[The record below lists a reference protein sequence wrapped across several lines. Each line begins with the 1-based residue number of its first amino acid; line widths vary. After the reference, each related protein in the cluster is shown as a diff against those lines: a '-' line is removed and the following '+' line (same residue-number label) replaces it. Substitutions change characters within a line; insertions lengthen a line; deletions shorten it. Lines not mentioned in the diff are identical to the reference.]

1 MPSWGGAVG
10 RARDHAEAVQVVRAI
25 GVLEPGG
32 AQLSALRLSRALRE
46 HGIETRLVAG
56 DATPAGLDLA
66 RAHGFE
72 VEHFAEVRNL
82 QWEPCEEFAA
92 WLHEHTAGADLVHGH
107 MFGAWWAAAR
117 AAPPDVPVV
126 ASEHN
131 ALCWPRTAHDDAAT
145 AVAARLG
152 CYFGHGPESRAG
164 AARTGVPGDRTIA
177 GESAIEGLDGRPQ
190 PDLPTPRITF
200 AGRLAPDK
208 GPDVLVEA
216 LGMLA
221 DPPPTYLLGD
231 GEMRAAL
238 EHQVAELGLQD
249 VVRFSGWQA
258 QPERFVAGAAV
269 HVVPSRHDAWSQ
281 SAVLAMGLGVP
292 VVATAVEGLPETLG
306 AGPGGLGAPD
316 EPRALAGAIGAVLA
330 GLCESDLAA
339 ARAYAQRFTP
349 DRVAA
354 RYASVYRSLA
364 GADSTAVRPAA

>member
-1 MPSWGGAVG
+1 M
-10 RARDHAEAVQVVRAI
+10 VRAI

-32 AQLSALRLSRALRE
+32 AQLSALRLSRALRAQD
-46 HGIETRLVAG
+46 IETRLVAG

-66 RAHGFE
+66 RAHGYE

-82 QWEPCEEFAA
+82 QWEPDDAFAG
-92 WLHEHTAGADLVHGH
+92 WLAERVAGADLVHGH

-117 AAPPDVPVV
+117 AVPPPVPVV

-131 ALCWPRTAHDDAAT
+131 ALSWPRRCHDDEAI
-145 AVAARLG
+145 AVAGRLG
-152 CYFGHGPESRAG
+152 CFFGHGPEARAW
-164 AARTGVPGDRTIA
+164 AARVGVPGDRIVA
-177 GESAIEGLDGRPQ
+177 GESALDGLGGGPQ
-190 PDLPTPRITF
+190 ADLPSPRITY
-200 AGRLAPDK
+200 AGRLTGDK

-221 DPPPTYLLGD
+221 DPPATFLLGD

-238 EHQVAELGLQD
+238 EHQVASLGLGD

-258 QPERFVAGAAV
+258 QPERFIAGAAV
-269 HVVPSRHDAWSQ
+269 HVVPSRQDAWSQ

-292 VVATAVEGLPETLG
+292 VVGAAVEGLPETLG
-306 AGPGGLGAPD
+306 HGRGTLVVPE
-316 EPRALAGAIGAVLA
+316 EPRALAAAIGAVLS
-330 GLCESDLAA
+330 GRCESDLVG

-349 DRVAA
+349 ERVAS

-364 GADSTAVRPAA
+364 GADSAAVRPAA

>member
-1 MPSWGGAVG
+1 M
-10 RARDHAEAVQVVRAI
+10 
-25 GVLEPGG
+25 LEPGG

-56 DATPAGLDLA
+56 DASPAGLDLA

-72 VEHFAEVRNL
+72 VEHFAEVRGL

-92 WLHEHTAGADLVHGH
+92 WLHERIGGADLVHGH
-107 MFGAWWAAAR
+107 MFGGWWAGAR

-131 ALCWPRTAHDDAAT
+131 AMYWPRSVHDDAAT
-145 AVAARLG
+145 AVAGRLG
-152 CYFGHGPESRAG
+152 CYFGHGPDSRAW
-164 AARTGVPGDRTIA
+164 AARIGVPGDRIIA

-190 PDLPTPRITF
+190 ADLPTPRVTY
-200 AGRLAPDK
+200 AGRFAADK

-221 DPPPTYLLGD
+221 APPPTFLLGD

-238 EHQVAELGLQD
+238 EHQVAALGLQE

-269 HVVPSRHDAWSQ
+269 HVVPSRRDAWSQ

-292 VVATAVEGLPETLG
+292 VVGTAVEGLPDTLG
-306 AGPGGLGAPD
+306 NGRGVLVAPE
-316 EPRALAGAIGAVLA
+316 EPRALAAAVGAVLA
-330 GLCESDLAA
+330 GLCEADLAA

-349 DRVAA
+349 DRIAS
-354 RYASVYRSLA
+354 RYASVYRALA
-364 GADSTAVRPAA
+364 GAGSAGRRPAGGRPPTAPA

>member
-1 MPSWGGAVG
+1 
-10 RARDHAEAVQVVRAI
+10 VQVVRAI

-32 AQLSALRLSRALRE
+32 AQLSALRLSRALRA
-46 HGIETRLVAG
+46 HGVETRMVAG
-56 DATPAGLDLA
+56 DASPAGLDLA

-92 WLHEHTAGADLVHGH
+92 WLGERCDGADLVHGH

-117 AAPPDVPVV
+117 AAPDDMPVV

-131 ALCWPRTAHDDAAT
+131 AVCWPRTAHDDAA
-145 AVAARLG
+145 AHVAQRIG
-152 CYFGHGPESRAG
+152 CYFGHGPETRAW
-164 AARTGVPGDRTIA
+164 AARIGVPGDRIVA
-177 GESAIEGLDGRPQ
+177 GESPIEGLDGRPQ
-190 PDLPTPRITF
+190 SDLASPRITF
-200 AGRLAPDK
+200 AGRFAPDR

-221 DPPPTYLLGD
+221 DPPSTYLLGD

-238 EHQVAELGLQD
+238 EHQVASLGLQE

-258 QPERFVAGAAV
+258 QPERFVAGSAV
-269 HVVPSRHDAWSQ
+269 HVVPSRRDAWSQ

-292 VVATAVEGLPETLG
+292 VVATAVEGLPETLASG
-306 AGPGGLGAPD
+306 RGVLVPPE
-316 EPRALAGAIGAVLA
+316 EPRALAAAIGAVLA
-330 GLCESDLAA
+330 GLCEADLAA

-349 DRVAA
+349 DRIAA
-354 RYASVYRSLA
+354 RYASVYRALA
-364 GADSTAVRPAA
+364 GADSEAVRPAA

>member
-1 MPSWGGAVG
+1 M
-10 RARDHAEAVQVVRAI
+10 VRAI

-46 HGIETRLVAG
+46 HGIETRMVAG

-82 QWEPCEEFAA
+82 QWEPCDEFAA
-92 WLHEHTAGADLVHGH
+92 WLGERCDGADLVHGH

-117 AAPPDVPVV
+117 AAPDDVPVV

-131 ALCWPRTAHDDAAT
+131 ALSWPRTAHDDAA
-145 AVAARLG
+145 ADVAERLG
-152 CYFGHGPESRAG
+152 CYFGHGPATRAW
-164 AARTGVPGDRTIA
+164 AARIGVPGDRIVA
-177 GESAIEGLDGRPQ
+177 GESVIEGLDGHPQ
-190 PDLPTPRITF
+190 SDVASPRITF
-200 AGRLAPDK
+200 AGRFAPDK
-208 GPDVLVEA
+208 GADVLVEA

-238 EHQVAELGLQD
+238 EHQVAVLGLQD

-258 QPERFVAGAAV
+258 RPERFVAGAAV

-292 VVATAVEGLPETLG
+292 VVATAVEGLPETLASG
-306 AGPGGLGAPD
+306 RGVLVPAE
-316 EPRALAGAIGAVLA
+316 EPRALAAAIGAVLA
-330 GLCESDLAA
+330 GLCEADLAA
-339 ARAYAQRFTP
+339 ARAYARRFTP
-349 DRVAA
+349 ERIAA
-354 RYASVYRSLA
+354 RYASVYRALA
-364 GADSTAVRPAA
+364 GADSEAVRPAA

>member
-1 MPSWGGAVG
+1 
-10 RARDHAEAVQVVRAI
+10 VQVVRAI

-32 AQLSALRLSRALRE
+32 AQLSALRLSRALRA
-46 HGIETRLVAG
+46 HGIETMIVAG
-56 DATPAGLDLA
+56 DASPAGLDVA

-72 VEHFAEVRNL
+72 VEHFSEVRGL
-82 QWEPCEEFAA
+82 QWQPDGDFAG
-92 WLHEHTAGADLVHGH
+92 WLAERVAGADLVHGH

-117 AAPPDVPVV
+117 AAPADVPVV

-131 ALCWPRTAHDDAAT
+131 ALYWPRTAHDDAA
-145 AVAARLG
+145 AEVAPRLG
-152 CYFGHGPESRAG
+152 CYFGHGPETRAWASRI
-164 AARTGVPGDRTIA
+164 GVPGDRIVA

-190 PDLPTPRITF
+190 SDLPSPRITF
-200 AGRLAPDK
+200 AGRFAPDK
-208 GPDVLVEA
+208 GPDILVEA

-238 EHQVAELGLQD
+238 EHQVAGLGLQD

-258 QPERFVAGAAV
+258 QPERFVAGSAV

-292 VVATAVEGLPETLG
+292 VVATAVEGLPETLASG
-306 AGPGGLGAPD
+306 RGVLVAPE
-316 EPRALAGAIGAVLA
+316 EPRALAAAIGAVLA

-349 DRVAA
+349 ERIAA
-354 RYASVYRSLA
+354 RYASVYRMLA
-364 GADSTAVRPAA
+364 GADSEAVRPAA

>member
-1 MPSWGGAVG
+1 
-10 RARDHAEAVQVVRAI
+10 VQVVRAI

-46 HGIETRLVAG
+46 HGIETRLLAG

-72 VEHFAEVRNL
+72 VEHFAEVRGL
-82 QWEPCEEFAA
+82 QWEPCDEFAA
-92 WLHEHTAGADLVHGH
+92 WLHERCAGADLVHGH
-107 MFGAWWAAAR
+107 MFGAWWAAAL
-117 AAPPDVPVV
+117 AAPPGVPVV

-131 ALCWPRTAHDDAAT
+131 AMCWPRAPHDDAAAT
-145 AVAARLG
+145 VARRVG
-152 CYFGHGPESRAG
+152 CFFGHGPETRAW
-164 AARTGVPGDRTIA
+164 AARIGVPGDLIVA

-190 PDLPTPRITF
+190 ADLPTPRITF
-200 AGRLAPDK
+200 AGRFAPDK

-221 DPPPTYLLGD
+221 DPPATFLLGD

-238 EHQVAELGLQD
+238 EHQVAGLDLQD

-258 QPERFVAGAAV
+258 QPERFLAGSAV
-269 HVVPSRHDAWSQ
+269 HVVPSRQDAWSQ

-292 VVATAVEGLPETLG
+292 VVATAVEGLPETLANG
-306 AGPGGLGAPD
+306 RGVLVAPE
-316 EPRALAGAIGAVLA
+316 EPRALAAAIGAVLA
-330 GLCESDLAA
+330 GLCESDIAA

-349 DRVAA
+349 ARIAS
-354 RYASVYRSLA
+354 RYASVYRALA
-364 GADSTAVRPAA
+364 GADSEAVRPAA

>member
-1 MPSWGGAVG
+1 
-10 RARDHAEAVQVVRAI
+10 VQVVRAI

-32 AQLSALRLSRALRE
+32 AQLSALRLSRALRA

-56 DATPAGLDLA
+56 DASPAGLDLA

-82 QWEPCEEFAA
+82 QWDPCDEFVA
-92 WLHEHTAGADLVHGH
+92 WLHERCAGADLVHGH
-107 MFGAWWAAAR
+107 MFGAWWAAAL

-131 ALCWPRTAHDDAAT
+131 AMSWPRMAHDDAAAT
-145 AVAARLG
+145 VAPRLG
-152 CYFGHGPESRAG
+152 CFFGHGPETRAW
-164 AARTGVPGDRTIA
+164 AARIGVPGDRIVA

-190 PDLPTPRITF
+190 ADLPSPRITF
-200 AGRLAPDK
+200 AGRFAADK

-221 DPPPTYLLGD
+221 DAPATYLLGD

-238 EHQVAELGLQD
+238 EHQVASLDLQE

-269 HVVPSRHDAWSQ
+269 HVVPSRRDAWSQ

-292 VVATAVEGLPETLG
+292 VVATAVEGLPETLANG
-306 AGPGGLGAPD
+306 RGVLVAPE

-349 DRVAA
+349 DRIAS
-354 RYASVYRSLA
+354 RYASVYRALA
-364 GADSTAVRPAA
+364 GADSAAVRPAA